1 MKAQINSNF
10 LERLSSIML
19 LSEIFLPKFINCDL
33 EATSKEA
40 VFEEMVD
47 QFCSASKKNI
57 REDVLTALREREAR
71 MSTGIQH
78 GIAIPHSKTTAIDG
92 VYGVLGISKKGVD
105 YDALDG
111 KPVYLILMLLAPPVA
126 AEKHLH
132 LLQHMA
138 GLLRCP
144 SFYTDIVSAP
154 DEDAVFE
161 TLKRYENTKS
171 Q

>member
-1 MKAQINSNF
+1 
-10 LERLSSIML
+10 ML
-19 LSEIFLPKFINCDL
+19 LSEVFLPEFIKCDL
-33 EATSKEA
+33 EGTNKEE

-47 QFCSASKKNI
+47 QFCKASKKNV
-57 REDVLTALREREAR
+57 REDILRALKEREAR
-71 MSTGIQH
+71 MSTGVQH

-111 KPVYLILMLLAPPVA
+111 KPVCLILMLLAPPVD
-126 AEKHLH
+126 AENHLH
-132 LLQHMA
+132 LLQRMA

-161 TLKRYENTKS
+161 MLKRYEISENFKN
-171 Q
+171 